1 MGAALSEE
9 GGQDNMISAQRPAH
23 REQRKHSRS
32 GQAESAQ
39 GGSMNKEYVI
49 QVNGAY
55 RIADSRV
62 SLDSVVYAWLEGQ
75 SPETI
80 ADNFS
85 VLTLEEV
92 YGAIAFYLSNR
103 ETIDEYLREKKAE
116 FEEMRRK
123 SVEELR
129 KNRPQ
134 LYAKL
139 MAAKQRRAATETEPE
154 LTPQ

>member
-1 MGAALSEE
+1 MS
-9 GGQDNMISAQRPAH
+9 
-23 REQRKHSRS
+23 KV
-32 GQAESAQ
+32 
-39 GGSMNKEYVI
+39 YVI

-62 SLDSVVYAWLEGQ
+62 SLDSIVYAWLEGQ

-80 ADNFS
+80 ADNFP

-103 ETIDEYLREKKAE
+103 EAIDEYLREKKTE

-139 MAAKQRRAATETEPE
+139 MAAKQRQVITETEPE

>member
-1 MGAALSEE
+1 
-9 GGQDNMISAQRPAH
+9 
-23 REQRKHSRS
+23 
-32 GQAESAQ
+32 
-39 GGSMNKEYVI
+39 MNKEYVI
-49 QVNGAY
+49 QVNDAY
-55 RIADSRV
+55 RIADARV

-80 ADNFS
+80 ADNFP

-92 YGAIAFYLSNR
+92 YGAITFYLSNR
-103 ETIDEYLREKKAE
+103 EAIDEYLCRKKAD
-116 FEEMRRK
+116 FEQNRRK

-139 MAAKQRRAATETEPE
+139 MAAKQRRVAPATEPE
-154 LTPQ
+154 LTPQS

>member
-1 MGAALSEE
+1 
-9 GGQDNMISAQRPAH
+9 
-23 REQRKHSRS
+23 
-32 GQAESAQ
+32 
-39 GGSMNKEYVI
+39 MNKAYVI

-62 SLDSVVYAWLEGQ
+62 SLDSIVYAWMEGQ

-80 ADNFS
+80 ADNFP

-103 ETIDEYLREKKAE
+103 EAIDEYLREKKTE

-139 MAAKQRRAATETEPE
+139 MAAKQRRVATETEPE
-154 LTPQ
+154 LMPK

>member
-1 MGAALSEE
+1 
-9 GGQDNMISAQRPAH
+9 MILVQRPAR
-23 REQRKHSRS
+23 REQRKARS
-32 GQAESAQ
+32 PCGRKAHRVEV
-39 GGSMNKEYVI
+39 MNKEYVI

-62 SLDSVVYAWLEGQ
+62 SLDSIVYAWLEGQ

-80 ADNFS
+80 AENFP

-103 ETIDEYLREKKAE
+103 EAIDEYLRQKKAD

-139 MAAKQRRAATETEPE
+139 MAAKQRQAATETETE

>member
-1 MGAALSEE
+1 VVTANQAGGGNPIEQAAKRVYT
-9 GGQDNMISAQRPAH
+9 AR
-23 REQRKHSRS
+23 R
-32 GQAESAQ
+32 
-39 GGSMNKEYVI
+39 I

-55 RIADSRV
+55 RIGNSRV
-62 SLDSVVYAWLEGQ
+62 SLDSVVYAWMERQ

-80 ADNFS
+80 ADNFP

-92 YGAIAFYLSNR
+92 YGAITFYLSNR
-103 ETIDEYLREKKAE
+103 EGIDEYLREKKAE

>member
-1 MGAALSEE
+1 
-9 GGQDNMISAQRPAH
+9 
-23 REQRKHSRS
+23 
-32 GQAESAQ
+32 
-39 GGSMNKEYVI
+39 MNKEYVI

-80 ADNFS
+80 ADNFP

-92 YGAIAFYLSNR
+92 YGAVTFYLANR
-103 ETIDEYLREKKAE
+103 EAIDAYLREQKAE
-116 FEEMRRK
+116 FEDRRRK

-129 KNRPQ
+129 QNRPQ
-134 LYAKL
+134 LHAKL
-139 MAAKQRRAATETEPE
+139 MAAKQREVAPAAEPE

>member
-1 MGAALSEE
+1 
-9 GGQDNMISAQRPAH
+9 
-23 REQRKHSRS
+23 
-32 GQAESAQ
+32 
-39 GGSMNKEYVI
+39 MNKEYVI

-55 RIADSRV
+55 RIAGSRV

-80 ADNFS
+80 ADNFPA
-85 VLTLEEV
+85 LTLEEV
-92 YGAIAFYLSNR
+92 YGAVTFYLSNR
-103 ETIDEYLREKKAE
+103 EAIDEYLRGKKAD
-116 FEEMRRK
+116 FEAMRQK

-139 MAAKQRRAATETEPE
+139 MAAKQRHTAPESEPE
-154 LTPQ
+154 LTP

>member
-1 MGAALSEE
+1 
-9 GGQDNMISAQRPAH
+9 
-23 REQRKHSRS
+23 
-32 GQAESAQ
+32 
-39 GGSMNKEYVI
+39 MNKEYVI
-49 QVNGAY
+49 QINGAY
-55 RIADSRV
+55 RITDSRV
-62 SLDSVVYAWLEGQ
+62 SLDSVVYAWMEGQ

-80 ADNFS
+80 ADNFP

-103 ETIDEYLREKKAE
+103 DAIDEYLREKKAD

-123 SVEELR
+123 SADELR

-139 MAAKQRRAATETEPE
+139 MAAKQRRTATETEPE
-154 LTPQ
+154 LTPR

>member
-1 MGAALSEE
+1 
-9 GGQDNMISAQRPAH
+9 
-23 REQRKHSRS
+23 
-32 GQAESAQ
+32 
-39 GGSMNKEYVI
+39 MNKEYVI
-49 QVNGAY
+49 LTNGAY
-55 RIADSRV
+55 RIGDSRV
-62 SLDSVVYAWLEGQ
+62 SLDSVVYAWIEGQ

-80 ADNFS
+80 ADNFP

-103 ETIDEYLREKKAE
+103 EAIDEYLREKKAE
-116 FEEMRRK
+116 FEELRRK

-139 MAAKQRRAATETEPE
+139 MAAKQRRATTDTETE
-154 LTPQ
+154 LTPR

>member
-1 MGAALSEE
+1 
-9 GGQDNMISAQRPAH
+9 
-23 REQRKHSRS
+23 
-32 GQAESAQ
+32 
-39 GGSMNKEYVI
+39 MNKEYVI
-49 QVNGAY
+49 QVNDAY
-55 RIADSRV
+55 RIADARV

-80 ADNFS
+80 ADNFP

-103 ETIDEYLREKKAE
+103 EAIDEYLREKKAE

-123 SVEELR
+123 RIEELR

-134 LYAKL
+134 LYAKI

-154 LTPQ
+154 LTPR

>member
-1 MGAALSEE
+1 
-9 GGQDNMISAQRPAH
+9 
-23 REQRKHSRS
+23 
-32 GQAESAQ
+32 
-39 GGSMNKEYVI
+39 MNKEYVI

-55 RIADSRV
+55 QIADSRV

-75 SPETI
+75 WPETI
-80 ADNFS
+80 AENFP
-85 VLTLEEV
+85 VLTLEEA
-92 YGAIAFYLSNR
+92 YGAVAFYLSNR
-103 ETIDEYLREKKAE
+103 EAIDEYLREQKAE

-139 MAAKQRRAATETEPE
+139 MAAKQRQAAPETEPE

>member
-1 MGAALSEE
+1 MGK
-9 GGQDNMISAQRPAH
+9 D
-23 REQRKHSRS
+23 
-32 GQAESAQ
+32 
-39 GGSMNKEYVI
+39 YVT

-62 SLDSVVYAWLEGQ
+62 SLDSVVYAWLQGH
-75 SPETI
+75 SPEAI
-80 ADNFS
+80 ADSFP

-103 ETIDEYLREKKAE
+103 EAIDEYLQKGQAE
-116 FEEMRRK
+116 FEARRQQ
-123 SVEELR
+123 SLEELR
-129 KNRPQ
+129 NKRPQ

-139 MAAKQRRAATETEPE
+139 LAAKQHKAAPADEPE

>member
-1 MGAALSEE
+1 
-9 GGQDNMISAQRPAH
+9 
-23 REQRKHSRS
+23 
-32 GQAESAQ
+32 
-39 GGSMNKEYVI
+39 MNKEYVI

-55 RIADSRV
+55 RIGDSRV
-62 SLDSVVYAWLEGQ
+62 SLDSVVYAWLQGQ
-75 SPETI
+75 SPDTI
-80 ADNFS
+80 ADNFP

-92 YGAIAFYLSNR
+92 YGAVTFYLANR
-103 ETIDEYLREKKAE
+103 EAIDEYLREHKAE

-139 MAAKQRRAATETEPE
+139 MAAKQGKAAPADE
-154 LTPQ
+154 LELVS

>member
-1 MGAALSEE
+1 MS
-9 GGQDNMISAQRPAH
+9 
-23 REQRKHSRS
+23 
-32 GQAESAQ
+32 
-39 GGSMNKEYVI
+39 KEYVI

-55 RIADSRV
+55 RIVDSRV

-80 ADNFS
+80 SDNFP

-92 YGAIAFYLSNR
+92 YGAITFYLSNR
-103 ETIDEYLREKKAE
+103 EAIDEYLRGKKAD

-139 MAAKQRRAATETEPE
+139 MTAKQRRDNTETEPE

>member
-1 MGAALSEE
+1 
-9 GGQDNMISAQRPAH
+9 
-23 REQRKHSRS
+23 
-32 GQAESAQ
+32 
-39 GGSMNKEYVI
+39 MNKEYVI

-62 SLDSVVYAWLEGQ
+62 SLDSIVYAWLDGQ

-80 ADNFS
+80 TENFP

-92 YGAIAFYLSNR
+92 YGAITFYLSNR
-103 ETIDEYLREKKAE
+103 ETIDDYLREKKAE

-139 MAAKQRRAATETEPE
+139 MAAKQRQVAPATEPE